1 MTNDKCPWAGGVE
14 FLCWRYPMSG
24 EETGRGRSSA
34 GASGEY
40 PLAVIAGLVPVMI
53 GAAKP
58 ATTPVVAPAPLP
70 RFFTMVQP
78 HVR

>member
-1 MTNDKCPWAGGVE
+1 MNIKCPWAGGVE
-14 FLCWRYPMSG
+14 FLCWPYPMSG

-34 GASGEY
+34 EASEGY
-40 PLAVIAGLVPVMI
+40 PLAVIPGLVPVMI

-58 ATTPVVAPAPLP
+58 ATTPVAPLAPLP
-70 RFFTMVQP
+70 RFFTTVQP